1 MLKFCYNCG
10 KEQKTEVITKE
21 EISVIRSK
29 DIVCTSNIRICSVC
43 KKELFDEAL
52 DEVNISRAYDMY
64 RKKYD
69 ILSSDEIRGI
79 REQYGL
85 SQRAFA
91 NLLNIGAAS
100 IARYETGS
108 VPEKSLSNMIMLL
121 KEPRNMKMLLEKNEE
136 ALNHKE
142 KYRLIQKIN
151 ELFSQNECA
160 TLDEMDSYQRRKW

>member
-10 KEQKTEVITKE
+10 KEQRTEVITKE
-21 EISVIRSK
+21 EISVIRGK
-29 DIVCTSNIRICSVC
+29 EIVSTSNIRSCLVC
-43 KKELFDEAL
+43 KEELFDETL
-52 DEVNISRAYDMY
+52 DEGNINRAYDVY
-64 RKKYD
+64 RQKYG
-69 ILSSDEIRGI
+69 ILSAEEIKGV